1 MSGNGF
7 GSSEFS
13 IRSTGPIA
21 PTGSATER
29 HRQGNPRQER
39 RDRNPPNPQR
49 RRLYDLLYD
58 EVDRFDGLD
67 ERQRTK
73 LKANLRDHLTARA
86 NLPPSSAP
94 PSEPDAED
102 LASRLLGDPSTGV
115 PVDAD
120 HIVAAATSSGPVTPE
135 EEAENALLA
144 SQLRDCLDQH
154 TERARKVAV
163 YLHLLMSIDGAEQPH
178 TVVDV

>member
-1 MSGNGF
+1 MSGSGF

-13 IRSTGPIA
+13 IRSAGAIA

-86 NLPPSSAP
+86 ALPSSAL
-94 PSEPDAED
+94 PSEPDAE
-102 LASRLLGDPSTGV
+102 AIVGRLLGDPSAGV

-120 HIVAAATSSGPVTPE
+120 HIVAAAAGSGPVTPE

-163 YLHLLMSIDGAEQPH
+163 YLHLLMSIDGTDQPH